1 MFPCRFGTKL
11 GSDPGLEGF
20 ASMAALEE
28 IEPGLWRWSAPH
40 PGWRPDAAPE
50 SPADWPRAVGCVL
63 CDAPDATVLID
74 PLLPHGDERLLSAL
88 DQHVGRRE
96 RPVVVLTTIGF
107 HRRSRDQLAKRYG
120 ATTSRAKNNL
130 PAGVES
136 FPIRGAGET
145 IFWLAEHRALVPG
158 DRIIGAQRG
167 RLRLCPE
174 SWLRY
179 LPSGITL
186 AALAEALRPLLD
198 LEIER
203 VLVSH
208 GEPVLGGGR
217 KALEAALH
225 PG

>member
-1 MFPCRFGTKL
+1 MA
-11 GSDPGLEGF
+11 SLEK
-20 ASMAALEE
+20 
-28 IEPGLWRWSAPH
+28 IEPGLWRWSARH
-40 PGWRPDAAPE
+40 PEWRPNAAPE
-50 SPADWPRAVGCVL
+50 SAADWPQSVGCVL
-63 CDAPDATVLID
+63 CDAADATVLID
-74 PLLPHGDERLLSAL
+74 PLVPPGEKRLLGAL
-88 DQHVGRRE
+88 DEHVSRRG
-96 RPVVVLTTIGF
+96 RPVAVLTTIGF
-107 HRRSRDQLAKRYG
+107 HRRSRDQLAERYG
-120 ATTSRAKNNL
+120 ATTSRAKTNL

-158 DRIIGAQRG
+158 DRIIGAPGG

-186 AALAEALRPLLD
+186 AALPRRSARCSTWT
-198 LEIER
+198 IER

-217 KALEAALH
+217 EALDARQERARLGQRA
-225 PG
+225 

>member
-1 MFPCRFGTKL
+1 VTKL

-74 PLLPHGDERLLSAL
+74 PLLPLGDERFLGAL
-88 DQHVGRRE
+88 DEHVGRRD
-96 RPVVVLTTIGF
+96 RRVAVLTTIGF
-107 HRRSRDQLAKRYG
+107 HRRSRDQLAARYG
-120 ATTSRAKNNL
+120 ATTSRAKKNL

-145 IFWLAEHRALVPG
+145 IFWLPKHRALVPG
-158 DRIIGAQRG
+158 DRIIGAPNA

-179 LPSGITL
+179 LSSGITL
-186 AALAEALRPLLD
+186 AELAEALRPLLD
-198 LEIER
+198 LEIQR

-208 GEPVLGGGR
+208 GEPVLSDGR
-217 KALEAALH
+217 KKLAKAL
-225 PG
+225 G

>member
-1 MFPCRFGTKL
+1 MAI
-11 GSDPGLEGF
+11 LEK
-20 ASMAALEE
+20 
-28 IEPGLWRWSAPH
+28 IEPGLWRWSARH
-40 PGWRPDAAPE
+40 PDWRPNAAPG
-50 SPADWPRAVGCVL
+50 SAADWPQSVGCVL
-63 CDAPDATVLID
+63 CDAADATVLID
-74 PLLPHGDERLLSAL
+74 PLVPPGEKRLLGAL
-88 DQHVGRRE
+88 DEHVSRRS
-96 RPVVVLTTIGF
+96 RQVAVLTTIGF

-186 AALAEALRPLLD
+186 AGLAEALRPLLD
-198 LEIER
+198 LDIER

-217 KALEAALH
+217 EALEAALRSARGRPH
-225 PG
+225 CGALGRC